1 MSLSIVDSGTK
12 SSGVIWETGCWI
24 RKLERPRKP
33 IHGKLQKTN
42 SQRKKKRSMSPLN
55 VLLSDNSQHYDLWI
69 ICLRFVLSYLIV
81 PGETCVFFLNCYS
94 SSSKL
99 QFFKI
104 HIIIISGVTIYIYKV
119 CHERKIMFVII
130 YSILLCRHIEIY
142 D

>member
-1 MSLSIVDSGTK
+1 MLDTEAG
-12 SSGVIWETGCWI
+12 ETEETHPWKI
-24 RKLERPRKP
+24 TENELTT
-33 IHGKLQKTN
+33 QKE
-42 SQRKKKRSMSPLN
+42 KVN
-55 VLLSDNSQHYDLWI
+55 VAFECFTFRHYDLWI

-94 SSSKL
+94 SLSNLQKL